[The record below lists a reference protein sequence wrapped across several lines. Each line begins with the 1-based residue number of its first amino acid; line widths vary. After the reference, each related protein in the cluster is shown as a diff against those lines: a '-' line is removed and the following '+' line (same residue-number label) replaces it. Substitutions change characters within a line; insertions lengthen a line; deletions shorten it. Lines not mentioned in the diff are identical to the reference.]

1 MIPIMQQERQSFI
14 GNTTITSTQT
24 TEWNDGAQLDSITRQ
39 IVHEAVNRHRFIVF
53 TPIFLYCTACAYWA
67 VKEIA
72 YNGTFYFIAA
82 ILVFMLVALIIFR
95 SDSRRLKKLESND
108 FKWKYDEVIKVKYLA
123 SRYNPS
129 KVYTN
134 DDAYKTGQSILS
146 FRKGDKIIV
155 IKYNT
160 SDDIKNL
167 KANLT
172 YLYDPLAYKL

>member
-1 MIPIMQQERQSFI
+1 MQQQRQSFI
-14 GNTTITSTQT
+14 GNTTAISTQA

-39 IVHEAVNRHRFIVF
+39 TVHDAVNRHRFIVF
-53 TPIFLYCTACAYWA
+53 TPIFLYCAACAYWA
-67 VKEIA
+67 VKEVA
-72 YNGTFYFIAA
+72 YNGTFYFLAA
-82 ILVFMLVALIIFR
+82 ILAFLLIAFLVFR
-95 SDSRRLKKLESND
+95 SDTCRLKKLDSND
-108 FKWKYDEVIKVKYLA
+108 FKWKYDEVVKVKYFA
-123 SRYNPS
+123 GRYNPS

-134 DDAYKTGQSILS
+134 DDAYKTGQSILG
-146 FRKGDKIIV
+146 FRKGDKIVI